1 VLPPEPLPPELRH
14 RCHGCSLVTICQPEE
29 TLYQIGREQLPA
41 DGSAAPQ
48 WGWTAA
54 GPPDNTPD
62 GTAAASQ
69 PDQPPPL
76 PGLDE
81 TVSFAA
87 HVRPL
92 FRERDHKSMSFA
104 FDLWSYDDVRA
115 HAAGILAR
123 LQDGSMPCDGGWPA
137 EQVAVFKRWLDS
149 GLQP

>member
-1 VLPPEPLPPELRH
+1 
-14 RCHGCSLVTICQPEE
+14 
-29 TLYQIGREQLPA
+29 
-41 DGSAAPQ
+41 
-48 WGWTAA
+48 
-54 GPPDNTPD
+54 
-62 GTAAASQ
+62 
-69 PDQPPPL
+69 
-76 PGLDE
+76 
-81 TVSFAA
+81 VSFAA

-137 EQVAVFKRWLDS
+137 EQVAVFQRWLDS

>member
-1 VLPPEPLPPELRH
+1 VALAGQAADEAGLPADAEFRAALAAFLEWDSR
-14 RCHGCSLVTICQPEE
+14 
-29 TLYQIGREQLPA
+29 A

-48 WGWTAA
+48 WGVTAA
-54 GPPDNTPD
+54 GPPDTTPD